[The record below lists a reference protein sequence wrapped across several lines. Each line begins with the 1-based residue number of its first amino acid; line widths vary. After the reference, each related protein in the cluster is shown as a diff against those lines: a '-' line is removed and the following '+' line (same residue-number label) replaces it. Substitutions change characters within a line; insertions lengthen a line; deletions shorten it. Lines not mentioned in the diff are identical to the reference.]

1 MPRNDDDSADRDG
14 PAMGV
19 QQSPQQ
25 RLISWTIKQL
35 EKGRTPLD
43 VESQIVGRGI
53 AEATAAH
60 VVRTA
65 QDAADFGDPNEW

>member
-1 MPRNDDDSADRDG
+1 MPRNDNDAADKGG

-19 QQSPQQ
+19 QVSPRQ
-25 RLISWTIKQL
+25 RLMTWAIKQL
-35 EKGRTPLD
+35 ENGRTPLD
-43 VESQIVGRGI
+43 VESQMVGRGI

-65 QDAADFGDPNEW
+65 QDAADFGNPDEW